1 MKKRGDG
8 ALSAGA
14 AGHDCDGVVDAD
26 TVDTE
31 PERGSISSTPTA
43 NLSEY
48 PDALRDDVATSE
60 NVCYMSLL
68 VPDLIFPH

>member
-1 MKKRGDG
+1 MKKRGGG

-14 AGHDCDGVVDAD
+14 ASHDRDGAVDAD

-31 PERGSISSTPTA
+31 LERGSISSTPTT
-43 NLSEY
+43 NFSEY
-48 PDALRDDVATSE
+48 PDAVRDGVATSE

-68 VPDLIFPH
+68 VPDLIFLH